1 MPSRKPVSAGRALAI
16 RLAIVLSVSL
26 FGAAPRSEA
35 AGTSSPDPEAAT
47 GPSVT
52 LLELEGTGLP
62 AFDAGWERRTFWDL
76 RALAPRGSGAAAKT
90 MATAAAPV
98 SPAQPAIAEGIALL
112 PAGPREVRLV
122 RELVTPAGGGVTRVL
137 YRFAGKDGTTVA
149 RLEGPLPAADGRFR
163 PDRAAL
169 LTAGA
174 APLAPNGMTIPYPTL
189 HAALQPGHVGF
200 LQYSA
205 TGENV
210 PLTSIHPGWT
220 SVQAM
225 VATDAANVPY
235 QPDPGDAGSAV
246 TLPEVWDFTGLAA
259 PRLDRRTFN
268 TTRDDLAGASCPEV
282 CAVRDLQAAPADGTW
297 QSWLKIDRYDAA
309 GTRATRD
316 LFFLNDNDTGADPS
330 IDVPYLV
337 FDELNTSDRTQICF
351 DDSAGGAARFL
362 RFLRFTGS
370 TPATAA
376 MHVGDTWTSGFWTS
390 CNDASGLRLTDASAC
405 GNNACYPDCAIP
417 PRARGMLGL
426 GAGFRSTI
434 VEDGFVHVAAGNYV
448 PALLMRQDTDLQ
460 AGRNLL
466 GTCNLGTTRERSF
479 DYFWVQEHYGLLA
492 LVSSPTDGTG
502 TLPPDDW
509 SSIGNVT
516 DHVDVTWGP
525 YPPYQIEATACLN
538 GTLVRWSLP
547 ADGSNLTGA
556 PGVSDW
562 GYVVSWGTGLNA
574 EGLADGSINPN
585 HTPPPGQPGY
595 LAAPPGSEPTS
606 AVLTGWAGASI
617 DATVTTALRYTDPD
631 LGDLRPYRSA
641 AFFKV
646 TENPARL
653 DPSVFRVG
661 QAVAPFV
668 SVSGNDLALAWPAVP
683 GAPGYRLRVF
693 DLATKQEIP
702 CPAGLD
708 CSPAQPAAIHNGAAT
723 APQSYGY
730 VALAVDACGAT
741 STD

>member
-1 MPSRKPVSAGRALAI
+1 MHSPRPAPVRLTMVLAAMVVG
-16 RLAIVLSVSL
+16 LA
-26 FGAAPRSEA
+26 ARSGA
-35 AGTSSPDPEAAT
+35 AGTPART
-47 GPSVT
+47 M
-52 LLELEGTGLP
+52 LELKGSGLP
-62 AFDAGWERRTFWDL
+62 AFEPGWERRTFWDL
-76 RALAPRGSGAAAKT
+76 RALAPHGAG
-90 MATAAAPV
+90 ATARTISASVALPP
-98 SPAQPAIAEGIALL
+98 SPPPPIAEGIALL

-122 RELVTPAGGGVTRVL
+122 RELLTGPGAAVTRLV
-137 YRFAGKDGTTVA
+137 YRFVATDGTTVA
-149 RLEGPLPAADGRFR
+149 RLEGPLPAADGRFV
-163 PDRAAL
+163 PDHGEL
-169 LTAGA
+169 LEA

-200 LQYSA
+200 LQYTA
-205 TGENV
+205 QGQNV

-225 VATDAANVPY
+225 IATDASNVSY
-235 QPDPGDAGSAV
+235 QPDPGDPGSAV
-246 TLPEVWDFTGLAA
+246 TLPEVWDFTGLAKPA
-259 PRLDRRTFN
+259 LARRTFN

-282 CAVRDLQAAPADGTW
+282 CAVRDLSALPADGTW
-297 QSWLKIDRYDAA
+297 QSWLKIDRYDGA
-309 GTRATRD
+309 GARATRD

-337 FDELNTSDRTQICF
+337 FDELNVDDRTQICF

-362 RFLRFTGS
+362 RFLRFTGA

-390 CNDASGLRLTDASAC
+390 CNDASGLRLTLASTC
-405 GNNACYPDCAIP
+405 GNNACYPACSIS
-417 PRARGMLGL
+417 PRARGMIGL

-460 AGRNLL
+460 AGINFL

-547 ADGSNLTGA
+547 ADGSNPTGA
-556 PGVSDW
+556 PGISDW
-562 GYVVSWGTGLNA
+562 GYVVAWGTGLDA
-574 EGLADGSINPN
+574 ETLADWSANAN
-585 HTPPPGQPGY
+585 HTPLPGQAGY
-595 LAAPPGSEPTS
+595 LAAPPGGEPTS
-606 AVLTGWAGASI
+606 AIVTGWAGASI

-631 LGDLRPYRSA
+631 LGDLKPYRSA

-668 SVSGNDLALAWPAVP
+668 SLSGSDLALAWPAVP
-683 GAPGYRLRVF
+683 GASGYRLRVF

-708 CSPAQPAAIHNGAAT
+708 CSPITPSAIHNGGAV
-723 APQSYGY
+723 APQSFGY
-730 VALAVDACGAT
+730 VALAVDACGAA
-741 STD
+741 SNN

>member
-1 MPSRKPVSAGRALAI
+1 MVLAAMVVG
-16 RLAIVLSVSL
+16 LA
-26 FGAAPRSEA
+26 ARSGA
-35 AGTSSPDPEAAT
+35 AGTPART
-47 GPSVT
+47 M
-52 LLELEGTGLP
+52 LELKGSGLP
-62 AFDAGWERRTFWDL
+62 AFEPGWERRTFWDL
-76 RALAPRGSGAAAKT
+76 RALAPHGAG
-90 MATAAAPV
+90 ATARTISASVALPP
-98 SPAQPAIAEGIALL
+98 SPPPPIAEGIALL

-122 RELVTPAGGGVTRVL
+122 RELLTGPGAAVTRLV
-137 YRFAGKDGTTVA
+137 YRFVATDGTTVA
-149 RLEGPLPAADGRFR
+149 RLEGPLPAADGRFV
-163 PDRAAL
+163 PDHGEL
-169 LTAGA
+169 LEA

-200 LQYSA
+200 LQYTA
-205 TGENV
+205 QGQNV

-225 VATDAANVPY
+225 IATDASNVSY
-235 QPDPGDAGSAV
+235 QPDPGDPGSAV
-246 TLPEVWDFTGLAA
+246 TLPEVWDFTGLAKPA
-259 PRLDRRTFN
+259 LARRTFN

-282 CAVRDLQAAPADGTW
+282 CAVRDLSALPADGTW
-297 QSWLKIDRYDAA
+297 QSWLKIDRYDGA
-309 GTRATRD
+309 GARATRD

-337 FDELNTSDRTQICF
+337 FDELNVDDRTQICF

-362 RFLRFTGS
+362 RFLRFTGA

-390 CNDASGLRLTDASAC
+390 CNDASGLRLTLASTC
-405 GNNACYPDCAIP
+405 GNNACYPACSIS
-417 PRARGMLGL
+417 PRARGMIGL

-460 AGRNLL
+460 AGINFL

-547 ADGSNLTGA
+547 ADGSNPTGA
-556 PGVSDW
+556 PGISDW
-562 GYVVSWGTGLNA
+562 GYVVAWGTGLDA
-574 EGLADGSINPN
+574 ETLADWSANAN
-585 HTPPPGQPGY
+585 HTPLPGQAGY
-595 LAAPPGSEPTS
+595 LAAPPGGEPTS
-606 AVLTGWAGASI
+606 AIVTGWAGASI

-631 LGDLRPYRSA
+631 LGDLKPYRSA

-668 SVSGNDLALAWPAVP
+668 SLSGSDLALAWPAVP
-683 GAPGYRLRVF
+683 GASGYRLRVF

-708 CSPAQPAAIHNGAAT
+708 CSPITPSAIHNGGAV
-723 APQSYGY
+723 APQSFGY
-730 VALAVDACGAT
+730 VALAVDACGAA
-741 STD
+741 SNN